1 MKYFLYLV
9 ITLYTFIFL
18 GIFNSSIL
26 KAHEFNYNAKNLS
39 DYFSGLSSFSDL
51 DYKNSKKFFKN
62 LKDLENQDIKYSS
75 KFIQSLV
82 NLGEYDEAYKLSK
95 KLEKNNQTNFES
107 KLILG
112 LYEFKLG
119 NYKKAEIYFNNLNL
133 NFEHSSVF
141 PILKPSLKA
150 WTKIA
155 TSKKKQDIE
164 LLNPPHPAYNNLQ
177 LIQKTLANCFINNPG
192 TLYEFK
198 KIINDEKVN
207 FSRYNF
213 FYSNFLVNN
222 GQKQE
227 GIKAIK
233 NAYENFPGNLLISQF
248 KKSLEKGEKNNNV
261 FECKNA
267 SNVLAE
273 AVYIISSALSSQM
286 QYKLSNFYLNLAKFL
301 NPNFISFNTLIAE
314 NFLVLKKYDSAKEIY
329 AKLEKGGSI
338 YKWYSAKKIAAIM
351 DDKNNI
357 NSTNFL
363 YQKYNEI
370 NPGVYETFDLANFLR
385 NKEEFKK
392 SINLYSEVLLKIKKD
407 NKLFPMVL
415 ERRGMAYEQ
424 NDQWDLAEKDLILSL
439 KILPDE
445 PYVMNYLA
453 YSWVEKNRNTA
464 KALDMLKKANDL
476 KKNDGYITD
485 SLGWALYKLKNY
497 SEAKKYLTSA
507 IKLMPLDP
515 VINDHFGDCLWMNN
529 KKIQAR
535 YYWKN
540 VIKSD
545 KADKDLK
552 KKAEKKLLFGL

>member
-1 MKYFLYLV
+1 M
-9 ITLYTFIFL
+9 
-18 GIFNSSIL
+18 
-26 KAHEFNYNAKNLS
+26 E
-39 DYFSGLSSFSDL
+39 
-51 DYKNSKKFFKN
+51 
-62 LKDLENQDIKYSS
+62 E
-75 KFIQSLV
+75 
-82 NLGEYDEAYKLSK
+82 
-95 KLEKNNQTNFES
+95 
-107 KLILG
+107 
-112 LYEFKLG
+112 
-119 NYKKAEIYFNNLNL
+119 
-133 NFEHSSVF
+133 
-141 PILKPSLKA
+141 
-150 WTKIA
+150 
-155 TSKKKQDIE
+155 
-164 LLNPPHPAYNNLQ
+164 
-177 LIQKTLANCFINNPG
+177 
-192 TLYEFK
+192 
-198 KIINDEKVN
+198 
-207 FSRYNF
+207 
-213 FYSNFLVNN
+213 
-222 GQKQE
+222 
-227 GIKAIK
+227 
-233 NAYENFPGNLLISQF
+233 
-248 KKSLEKGEKNNNV
+248 GEKNNNV

-273 AVYIISSALSSQM
+273 AFYIISSALSSQM

-314 NFLVLKKYDSAKEIY
+314 NFLALKKYKSAKEIY
-329 AKLEKGGSI
+329 TKLEKGGSI

-351 DDKNNI
+351 DDENNI
-357 NSTNFL
+357 NSTTFL

-453 YSWVEKNRNTA
+453 YSWVEKNHNTA

-515 VINDHFGDCLWMNN
+515 VINDHYGDCLWMNN

>member
-82 NLGEYDEAYKLSK
+82 NLGDYDEAYKFSK

-192 TLYEFK
+192 TISEFK
-198 KIINDEKVN
+198 KIINDENVN

-222 GQKQE
+222 GQKQA

-248 KKSLEKGEKNNNV
+248 KKSLEEGEKNNNV

-273 AVYIISSALSSQM
+273 AFYIISSALSSQM

-314 NFLVLKKYDSAKEIY
+314 NFLALKKYKSAKEIY
-329 AKLEKGGSI
+329 TKLEKGGSI

-351 DDKNNI
+351 DDENNI
-357 NSTNFL
+357 NSTTFL

-453 YSWVEKNRNTA
+453 YSWVEKNHNTA

-515 VINDHFGDCLWMNN
+515 VINDHYGDCLWMNN

>member
-18 GIFNSSIL
+18 GIFNSSTL
-26 KAHEFNYNAKNLS
+26 KAHEFNYNAKNFS

-62 LKDLENQDIKYSS
+62 LKGLENQDTKYSS

-82 NLGEYDEAYKLSK
+82 NLEEYDEAYKFSK

-177 LIQKTLANCFINNPG
+177 LIQKTLANCFINNSG
-192 TLYEFK
+192 TLSEFK

-222 GQKQE
+222 RQKQE

-248 KKSLEKGEKNNNV
+248 KKSLEEGEKNNNV

-273 AVYIISSALSSQM
+273 AFYIISSALSSQM

-314 NFLVLKKYDSAKEIY
+314 NFLVLKKYKSAKEIY

-351 DDKNNI
+351 DDENNI
-357 NSTNFL
+357 NSTTFL

-453 YSWVEKNRNTA
+453 YSWVEKNHNTA

-515 VINDHFGDCLWMNN
+515 VINDHYGDCLWMNN

>member
-18 GIFNSSIL
+18 GIFNSSTL
-26 KAHEFNYNAKNLS
+26 KAHEFNYNAKNFS

-62 LKDLENQDIKYSS
+62 LKGLENQDTKYSS

-82 NLGEYDEAYKLSK
+82 NLEEYDEAYKFSK

-177 LIQKTLANCFINNPG
+177 LIQKTLANCFINNSG
-192 TLYEFK
+192 TLSEFK

-222 GQKQE
+222 RQKQE

-248 KKSLEKGEKNNNV
+248 KKSLEEGEKNNNV

-273 AVYIISSALSSQM
+273 AFYIISSALSSQM

-314 NFLVLKKYDSAKEIY
+314 NFLALKKYKSAKEIY
-329 AKLEKGGSI
+329 TKLEKGGSI

-351 DDKNNI
+351 DDENNI
-357 NSTNFL
+357 NSTTFL

-407 NKLFPMVL
+407 SKLFPMVL

-453 YSWVEKNRNTA
+453 YSWVEKNHNTA

-515 VINDHFGDCLWMNN
+515 VINDHYGDCLWMNN

>member
-26 KAHEFNYNAKNLS
+26 KAHEFNYNAKNFS

-62 LKDLENQDIKYSS
+62 LKGLENQDTKYSS

-82 NLGEYDEAYKLSK
+82 NLEEYDEAYKFSK

-177 LIQKTLANCFINNPG
+177 LIQKTLANCFINNSG
-192 TLYEFK
+192 TLSEFK

-222 GQKQE
+222 RQKQE

-248 KKSLEKGEKNNNV
+248 KKSLEEGEKNNNV

-273 AVYIISSALSSQM
+273 AFYIISSALSSQM

-314 NFLVLKKYDSAKEIY
+314 NFLALKKYKSAKEIY
-329 AKLEKGGSI
+329 TKLEKGGSI

-351 DDKNNI
+351 DDENNI
-357 NSTNFL
+357 NSTTFL

-453 YSWVEKNRNTA
+453 YSWVEKNHNTA

-515 VINDHFGDCLWMNN
+515 VINDHYGDCLWMNN

>member
-351 DDKNNI
+351 DDENNI